1 MVYSQIYKSIITPR
15 IILFYS
21 ITAYKY
27 MPTEKTESGNN
38 KTTTSLVNA
47 KKRHRIK
54 INLSNVL
61 KQQKYTDWE
70 KKQQQNLRGAFD
82 YCIST

>member
-1 MVYSQIYKSIITPR
+1 M
-15 IILFYS
+15 FYS

-61 KQQKYTDWE
+61 KQQKYTDLE
-70 KKQQQNLRGAFD
+70 KKNNSR
-82 YCIST
+82 I

>member
-1 MVYSQIYKSIITPR
+1 MVYSQVYESIITPR

-21 ITAYKY
+21 ITTYKY
-27 MPTEKTESGNN
+27 LPTQKTESGND

-47 KKRHRIK
+47 KKRNRIK

-61 KQQKYTDWE
+61 KQQKYTDW
-70 KKQQQNLRGAFD
+70 KKNDRIKR
-82 YCIST
+82 CI

>member
-1 MVYSQIYKSIITPR
+1 MVYSQIYESIITPR

-38 KTTTSLVNA
+38 KTTTRLVNA
-47 KKRHRIK
+47 KKRNRIK

-70 KKQQQNLRGAFD
+70 KNNDRIKR
-82 YCIST
+82 CI